1 MKILIAHPK
10 ATCLS
15 ARKVAKALG
24 ADTYDVTKGARTEFP
39 EYDLVWNYG
48 SSKEIRGNHVI
59 NRYIAVQRCVDKV
72 QTFEILRR
80 YEIPT
85 PDFTIFK
92 HNVPDI
98 WESIVIRDK
107 RDGRKAEGLHYAER
121 GDVLPDGEL
130 YSEYIP
136 HIAEY
141 RIVVGFGRILGRYR
155 KDKVND
161 DWFFTLMD
169 KQGFAQVDKH
179 CIKAADALGIDY
191 VGFDVLERLDGSC
204 VILEANSG
212 AIIRDEVL
220 SFLDGNAQNIYD
232 YIVNQ

>member
-24 ADTYDVTKGARTEFP
+24 AETYDLTKGKRTEFP

-48 SSKEIRGNHVI
+48 SSKVIHGAHII
-59 NRYIAVQRCVDKV
+59 NRPIAVQRCVDKV

-80 YEIPT
+80 YGLPV
-85 PDFTIFK
+85 PDFTVFK

-121 GDVLPDGEL
+121 GDPLPDGEL

-155 KDKVND
+155 KDRVDD

-169 KQGFAQVDKH
+169 KEGFGQVDKD
-179 CIKAADALGIDY
+179 CRKAADALGIDY
-191 VGFDVLERLDGSC
+191 VGFDVLERFDGSC

-212 AIIRDEVL
+212 AIIRDEAL
-220 SFLDGNAQNIYD
+220 EFLDGNSEIIYD
-232 YIVNQ
+232 YIASR

>member
-24 ADTYDVTKGARTEFP
+24 ADLYNVTDGPRKEFP

-48 SSKEIRGNHVI
+48 STKEIRGNHVI

-80 YEIPT
+80 YGLPI

-98 WESIVIRDK
+98 WDSVVVREK
-107 RDGRKAEGLHYAER
+107 RDGRKAEGITYVER
-121 GDVLPDGEL
+121 GDKLPDGEL

-155 KDKVND
+155 KDRVDD
-161 DWFFTLMD
+161 DWYFTLMD
-169 KQGFAQVDKH
+169 KQGFYQVDKD
-179 CIKAADALGIDY
+179 CMKAANVLGIDY
-191 VGFDVLERLDGSC
+191 VGFDVLEKADGSC

-212 AIIRDEVL
+212 AIIRDEAL
-220 SFLDGNAQNIYD
+220 RFLNGNAKNVFE
-232 YIVNQ
+232 YIKDR